1 MIIQIIDSIVKK
13 NINNLDKI
21 EDISLTNNNTYMAMY
36 ENAINNIIF
45 DSKYERYDD
54 LILLINER
62 CSLTEKN
69 KHSIKY

>member
-1 MIIQIIDSIVKK
+1 MNNVLE
-13 NINNLDKI
+13 INNITKDYKKFKIDKI

-62 CSLTEKN
+62 CSLTEEK
-69 KHSIKY
+69 

>member
-1 MIIQIIDSIVKK
+1 
-13 NINNLDKI
+13 
-21 EDISLTNNNTYMAMY
+21 MAMY

-62 CSLTEKN
+62 CSLTEEK
-69 KHSIKY
+69 